1 MGHPVGVDFYT
12 AIHGVGVC
20 MGASYMVQACGSLLI
35 SGGGVGGQGSEERI
49 AATV

>member
-1 MGHPVGVDFYT
+1 
-12 AIHGVGVC
+12 
-20 MGASYMVQACGSLLI
+20 MGASHIVHACSSLLI